1 MQGYPSDTSKTM
13 FLPNGSCG
21 GGQEWLIA
29 VAQNECN
36 TQLVLF
42 AQELKVYGIKI
53 SLKYIKIRLINEK
66 KYYKCT
72 QIIIII
78 F

>member
-36 TQLVLF
+36 AQLDLF
-42 AQELKVYGIKI
+42 AQE
-53 SLKYIKIRLINEK
+53 
-66 KYYKCT
+66 
-72 QIIIII
+72 
-78 F
+78 